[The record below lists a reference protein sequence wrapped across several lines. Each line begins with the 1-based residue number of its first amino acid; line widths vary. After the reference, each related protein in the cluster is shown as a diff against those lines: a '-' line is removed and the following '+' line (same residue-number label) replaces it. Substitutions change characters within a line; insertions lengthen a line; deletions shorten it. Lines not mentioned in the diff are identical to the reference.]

1 MNFTYTDEN
10 GVTQTIE
17 LPPQMV
23 REIEQLAEQ
32 IQVPFS
38 QALQQVIASG
48 NFLEAVQAGGGKLIV
63 EQDNELREV
72 AREAQAV

>member
-1 MNFTYTDEN
+1 VNFTYTDEN

-32 IQVPFS
+32 IQVRLARHSAGHREWQLPRGGPGRWR
-38 QALQQVIASG
+38 QAH
-48 NFLEAVQAGGGKLIV
+48 
-63 EQDNELREV
+63 R
-72 AREAQAV
+72 